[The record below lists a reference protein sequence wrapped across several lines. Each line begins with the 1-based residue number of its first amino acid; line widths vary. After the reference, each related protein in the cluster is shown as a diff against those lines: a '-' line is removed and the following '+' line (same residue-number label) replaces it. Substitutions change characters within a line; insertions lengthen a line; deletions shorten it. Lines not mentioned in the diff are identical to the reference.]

1 MKTLCIKTNNQ
12 KAIDYLLTNLK
23 KIKLEDIYF
32 SCHKFKVYNNIL
44 IHYKGT
50 NLELFLSTI
59 SNILSF
65 LVLDIY
71 EDIITRKILQSEY
84 FYFDNIEKNDILDKF
99 QNICLTD
106 IENFETKENI
116 LFNTFYNFFKY
127 NNKLYLKGFISFRLK
142 KYIEELEKIIDD
154 AVNQYLI
161 EKEYTEFVSLL
172 KLYVNSEE
180 SQTDLVHLIYHNEES
195 VLLDK
200 DKNIIKT
207 DINLLNAKFLSDIT
221 FSSSDMVLNTLL
233 NIIPQKIYIHLL
245 DDEEDEFITTLELI
259 FGDRISICKD
269 CNICRIWN
277 TIGNKHNPKI
287 EYK

>member
-23 KIKLEDIYF
+23 KIKLDDVYF
-32 SCHKFKVYNNIL
+32 SCHKFKVYNNIV
-44 IHYKGT
+44 IHYKGN

-59 SNILSF
+59 SNILAF
-65 LVLDIY
+65 LVVDIY
-71 EDIITRKILQSEY
+71 EDIITRKVLQTEY
-84 FYFDNIEKNDILDKF
+84 FYFDNVERKEVLEKF
-99 QNICLTD
+99 RNICLSD

-127 NNKLYLKGFISFRLK
+127 DNKLYLKGFISFRLK
-142 KYIEELEKIIDD
+142 KYIEALEKIVDD

-161 EKEYTEFVSLL
+161 EKEYWEFVSLL
-172 KLYVNSEE
+172 KLYVNSED

-200 DKNIIKT
+200 DKNVIKT

-233 NIIPQKIYIHLL
+233 NIIPKKIYIHLL
-245 DDEEDEFITTLELI
+245 DEEADEFITTLELI
-259 FGDRISICKD
+259 FGNRISICKD
-269 CNICRIWN
+269 CNICRIYHN
-277 TIGNKHNPKI
+277 FGNKDKSRI